1 MTIKQT
7 SDTICD
13 LLNQSSF
20 KVEAQE
26 ISNLI
31 NDILTLPKGSDTR
44 KLAINNL
51 ISRCHPRWLG
61 DYYINDIDYKKW
73 TNLISDF
80 KNQLKKEL

>member
-1 MTIKQT
+1 MSIKQI
-7 SDTICD
+7 SVIICD
-13 LLNQSSF
+13 LLTNSSF

-26 ISNLI
+26 ISSLI
-31 NDILTLPKGSDTR
+31 NEILTLPKGNDTR

-61 DYYINDIDYKKW
+61 DYYINEIDYKKW
-73 TNLISDF
+73 TDLIADF